1 MTSDRSIE
9 GSRSPRVFQN
19 EARALFTSRRGLF
32 RSHLML
38 SCSACVLRGMPC
50 RACASCVCCLHLKI
64 HGPLV
69 RRRQRADVLRG
80 RQVQLHR
87 GLHLERGKAV
97 HRRRLQYAGKPQGS
111 ARRNHA
117 HGPCLPVATCNGGSE
132 RGWTRG
138 AIECPVGKECYGFVG
153 KGGECQAIVHPSRA
167 QQLPLSFC
175 TPRGLFS
182 GNAHG
187 QAHGGAPACDHHQRR
202 HGHQVVHLPQDRR
215 LHPAWPHIPRKKRCW
230 ERVGAFQLIF
240 QHHSFFCSLLF
251 HLLKWFRYFVPTCAP
266 PMSLPSRC
274 LACVLVSL
282 HSTSGDAGDRR

>member
-1 MTSDRSIE
+1 MCFVRVLLASEDSWAVGSSPPTCRRT
-9 GSRSPRVFQN
+9 SRSTSATASRTTPGTRQSSASTSPSVCRQA
-19 EARALFTSRRGLF
+19 ARKCTPESRTW
-32 RSHLML
+32 SML
-38 SCSACVLRGMPC
+38 
-50 RACASCVCCLHLKI
+50 
-64 HGPLV
+64 
-69 RRRQRADVLRG
+69 
-80 RQVQLHR
+80 
-87 GLHLERGKAV
+87 
-97 HRRRLQYAGKPQGS
+97 
-111 ARRNHA
+111 
-117 HGPCLPVATCNGGSE
+117 GSE